1 LKESREGKKGAF
13 VTITA
18 CVVLLFLIVPQI
30 ILLIQSFT
38 AEDYL
43 MFPPQAFGI
52 RWYAFIFTDPEWREA
67 LGTSLIVAS
76 ISTPVAL
83 LLGTMAAL
91 ALDRGPPAG
100 RKFLRGAL
108 LSPMLL
114 PHVVLGMALY
124 RVLLPIRLDD
134 TIPGFVGAHLLLC
147 VPYVVITVGA
157 SLESFDRRL
166 EEAAQSLG
174 ASPFSA
180 FVHIVLPIIRPG
192 IFAGAI
198 FSFITSFDEFI
209 VTYFLATRNFTIPIK
224 IFSSLSYQ
232 LEPSIAAVS
241 GLTLVLTA
249 VLSGLLI
256 TRGGYGRTGQ
266 A

>member
-1 LKESREGKKGAF
+1 MSGGGEGRKGLF
-13 VTITA
+13 VTVAA
-18 CVVLLFLIVPQI
+18 CTVLLFLIVPQI

-43 MFPPQAFGI
+43 IFPPKTYGL
-52 RWYAFIFTDPEWREA
+52 RWYAFIFTDPEWRRA
-67 LGTSLIVAS
+67 LGTSLAVAA

-83 LLGTMAAL
+83 VVGMMAAL
-91 ALDRGPPAG
+91 ALNRGPAAG
-100 RKFLRGAL
+100 RNFLRGAL

-124 RVLLPIRLDD
+124 RVFLPVRLDD
-134 TIPGFVGAHLLLC
+134 TISGFVAAHLLLC
-147 VPYVVITVGA
+147 IPYVVVTVGA
-157 SLESFDRRL
+157 SLESLDRRL
-166 EEAAQSLG
+166 EEVAQSLG

-180 FVHIVLPIIRPG
+180 FVYIVLPIIRPG
-192 IFAGAI
+192 ILAGAI

-209 VTYFLATRNFTIPIK
+209 VTYFLATRNFTVPIR

-256 TRGGYGRTGQ
+256 TRGGYGRTGR